1 MTTSCLHALS
11 SVDGRYAD
19 RLGLLSSTWS
29 EFALIKNRLRVEVD
43 YLCFLSINH
52 FIPTF
57 SSRELKL
64 LEAVVFNFDDT
75 AALEIKKIESQ
86 IHHDVKAVE
95 YYLRSYLQ
103 LHKIPGSEWIHIG
116 LTSEDTNSIAYGI
129 AFRQTVTDILVPSIN
144 ALLRTLCDFSV
155 QTKDIVMLAR
165 THGQPA
171 VPTTIGKEVVVFA
184 KRLADEW
191 DRLLQLSIDAKCSGA
206 VGTYAAQLAAFPT
219 MDVIKMMQEFIG
231 TFGLQPV
238 VVTTQIVP
246 ADSYVLLFDS
256 LRRINTILISFNQDC
271 WRYCSDGYFVLQ
283 SNAQDVGSSTMPQK
297 VNPIDFEQ
305 SEGNLGIANA
315 LFGHFSSKLPISRL
329 QRDLSDSVVK
339 RQFGTA
345 FGHCLLGYQ
354 STLKGLGILTPNTTL
369 LSSELDDHW
378 EIITEGIQTILR
390 TAGDENAYEKLKA
403 LSRGKRVTKE
413 SLTAFIDSLSLP
425 TSVKDKLHVLRPETY
440 VGIASSLVTHT
451 VSEIESTTT

>member
-19 RLGLLSSTWS
+19 RLGSLSSIWS
-29 EFALIKNRLRVEVD
+29 EFALIKNRLRVEVE
-43 YLCFLSINH
+43 YLLFLSKNQ

-57 SSRELKL
+57 SSKQQQLLKD
-64 LEAVVFNFDDT
+64 AVGSFDDT

-95 YYLRSYLQ
+95 YYLRSYLKT
-103 LHKIPGSEWIHIG
+103 HKLPGSEWIHIG

-129 AFRQTVTDILVPSIN
+129 AFRQTITDTLVPQLN
-144 ALLRTLCDFSV
+144 ALIRTLCDFSL

-171 VPTTIGKEVVVFA
+171 VPTTIGKEMVVFA
-184 KRLADEW
+184 KRLADER
-191 DRLLQLSIDAKCSGA
+191 DRLLLLSIDAKCSGA

-219 MDVIKMMQEFIG
+219 MDVVTMMQKFIG
-231 TFGLQPV
+231 TFGLHPV
-238 VVTTQIVP
+238 VVATQIVP
-246 ADSYVLLFDS
+246 ADSYVLLFDT
-256 LRRINTILISFNQDC
+256 LRRINTILLSFNQDC
-271 WRYCSDGYFVLQ
+271 WRYCSDGYFILG
-283 SNAQDVGSSTMPQK
+283 SNTQDVGSSTMPQK

-315 LFGHFSSKLPISRL
+315 LLGHFSAKLPISRL

-345 FGHCLLGYQ
+345 FGHCVLAYE
-354 STLKGLGILTPNTTL
+354 STLKGIGLLTPNTDFLTQ
-369 LSSELDDHW
+369 ELGDHW

-390 TAGDENAYEKLKA
+390 TCGDENAYEKLKL

-413 SLTAFIDSLSLP
+413 TITAFIESLSIP
-425 TSVKDKLHVLRPETY
+425 KSVKNKLNAISPLAY
-440 VGIASSLVTHT
+440 LGIASDLVTQT